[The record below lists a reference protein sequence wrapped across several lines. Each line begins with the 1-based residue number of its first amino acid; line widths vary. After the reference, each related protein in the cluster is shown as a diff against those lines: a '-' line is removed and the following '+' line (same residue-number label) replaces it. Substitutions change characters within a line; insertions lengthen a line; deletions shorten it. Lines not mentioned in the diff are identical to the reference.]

1 MCAQLM
7 CDLFAIGKF
16 LVSVAALCKNVVAI
30 VIKFSELIG
39 SDTEIMLLNIRQNW
53 NRWVKDAKD

>member
-7 CDLFAIGKF
+7 CDLFAIAKF

-39 SDTEIMLLNIRQNW
+39 SDTEIMLLNIRQN
-53 NRWVKDAKD
+53 